1 MIGYGGHPV
10 NVISTTVFRRVGGGI
25 VGHLTFRLNLVQAR
39 KMLKAMELTEG
50 WARPWGLCTQSL
62 ELQK

>member
-1 MIGYGGHPV
+1 MNSV
-10 NVISTTVFRRVGGGI
+10 VIFTLAGMCRVGGGT